1 MQISLDLLVKAGV
14 NPVNGAKYLAA
25 LNEQLPWYDINTPL
39 RIAHF
44 LAQVLHESALM
55 KATSENLNYSDKALL
70 QVFGKYFTEAEALQ
84 FARRQEA
91 IANRVY
97 ADRMGNGPE
106 SSGDGYRYRGRGL
119 IQLTGRENYERFAK
133 WLKVP
138 GVVDNPDLVAT
149 KYPVHSAVYYW
160 DSRKLNAMADRDDV
174 RGITYRI
181 NGGFSGLEDRR
192 ELLAKLKRGLR
203 IE

>member
-1 MQISLDLLVKAGV
+1 MQISLDLLVNAGV
-14 NPVNGAKYLAA
+14 KPVTAVKYLTD
-25 LNEQLPWYDINTPL
+25 LNEQLPWHEINTPL

-55 KATSENLNYSDKALL
+55 SATSENLNYSEKALL
-70 QVFGKYFTEAEALQ
+70 QIFGKYFSQADAAQ
-84 FARRQEA
+84 FARRSEA

-119 IQLTGRENYERFAK
+119 IQLTGRDNYERFAK

-160 DSRKLNAMADRDDV
+160 DSRNLNALADRDDI
-174 RGITYRI
+174 RAITYRI
-181 NGGFSGLEDRR
+181 NGGFNGLEDRR
-192 ELLAKLKRGLR
+192 ELLAKLKRGLK
-203 IE
+203 I